1 MLTVN
6 SQRKSKDWFR
16 TYMNALEDLIDRIDY
31 SPNFE
36 SSKVKV
42 AILDTG
48 VDLEDSFIRG
58 AKDRIRDCKNWADDR
73 EDLDEHHQVHDASG
87 HGTHVAALLLKTAPE
102 ADVYIGRIAD
112 QNGCMISPEKISEV
126 SCPRLVEQYEADI
139 LPGDQICH
147 GCLGS

>member
-1 MLTVN
+1 M
-6 SQRKSKDWFR
+6 S
-16 TYMNALEDLIDRIDY
+16 ALEDLIDRIDY
-31 SPNFE
+31 SPKFE
-36 SSKVKV
+36 SARVKV

-48 VDLEDSFIRG
+48 IDLEDSFIRG

-73 EDLDEHHQVHDASG
+73 EDLDDRHQVHDASG

-126 SCPRLVEQYEADI
+126 SCSLLVKQYEANA
-139 LPGDQICH
+139 LLGNKICH
-147 GCLGS
+147 